1 MNKTKIIA
9 TLGPKSSKPKV
20 LSSLISKGV
29 NVFRVNMSHVNDYE
43 ELKKIINLIREISDN
58 LNMQVGIMMD
68 IAGPKIRIKS
78 DMEQIKVKKGDLL
91 TIGGAGADIRTSLSL
106 SFKNVKLKSKIRIDD
121 GKISFSVCKVIS
133 KTKLQLEALNDGVIK
148 PRKGINFPNIKLDIP
163 ILTPKDIRDIKA
175 GVRFDIDWFALSF
188 VRSKNDI
195 KAIQKIL
202 NEKKSD
208 KPIIAKIEKP
218 EAVKKLDSIISAF
231 DGVLVARGD
240 LGVEMGYEKVP
251 IIQKRIVHLC
261 HKHGKPVILATQM
274 LESMIY
280 NDTPTRAE
288 VNDIA
293 VAVEQSCDAVMLSA
307 ETSIGKYPVQAVKT
321 MNRVISRMES
331 EIAAYQNYKGLNPLI
346 SKMDTQVSIC
356 HSASNIANE
365 LNVKLLIA
373 MTESGSSAISI
384 SLFRPNARII
394 AMSPNKN
401 VSKKL
406 SLIWGLETADVKQ
419 FNNTDEMIDMVQKYL
434 IDNKIL
440 KVNDKYVIIAGV
452 PIGVSGTTN
461 MIRVETIN

>member
-106 SFKNVKLKSKIRIDD
+106 SFKNVKLKSKIRVDD

-331 EIAAYQNYKGLNPLI
+331 EIAAYQNYKGLNPLV

-419 FNNTDEMIDMVQKYL
+419 FNNTDEMIDMVKKYL

-440 KVNDKYVIIAGV
+440 KLNDKYVIFAGV

>member
-1 MNKTKIIA
+1 
-9 TLGPKSSKPKV
+9 
-20 LSSLISKGV
+20 
-29 NVFRVNMSHVNDYE
+29 MSHVNDYE

-106 SFKNVKLKSKIRIDD
+106 SFKNVKLKSKIRVDD

-175 GVRFDIDWFALSF
+175 GVRFDVDWFALSF

-218 EAVKKLDSIISAF
+218 EAVKKLDSIIGAF

-293 VAVEQSCDAVMLSA
+293 VAVEQSCDAVMRSA

-331 EIAAYQNYKGLNPLI
+331 EIAAYQNYKGLNPLV

-440 KVNDKYVIIAGV
+440 KLNDKYVIIAGV

>member
-175 GVRFDIDWFALSF
+175 GVRFDVDWFALSF

-307 ETSIGKYPVQAVKT
+307 ETSIGKYPIQAVKT

-331 EIAAYQNYKGLNPLI
+331 EIAAYQNYKGLNPLV

>member
-1 MNKTKIIA
+1 
-9 TLGPKSSKPKV
+9 
-20 LSSLISKGV
+20 
-29 NVFRVNMSHVNDYE
+29 MSHVNDYV

-78 DMEQIKVKKGDLL
+78 DVEQIKVKKGDSL
-91 TIGGAGADIRTSLSL
+91 TIGGGTSDIRTSLSL

-121 GKISFSVCKVIS
+121 GKISFSVSKVIS

-163 ILTPKDIRDIKA
+163 ILTSKDIRDIKA
-175 GVRFDIDWFALSF
+175 GVRFDVDWFALSF
-188 VRSKNDI
+188 VRSQNDI
-195 KAIQKIL
+195 KAIRKIL

-251 IIQKRIVHLC
+251 IIQKRIIHLC

-365 LNVKLLIA
+365 LGVKLLIA

-394 AMSPNKN
+394 AMSPNEN

-406 SLIWGLETADVKQ
+406 SLIWGLETVNVKQ
-419 FNNTDEMIDMVQKYL
+419 FSNTDDMIDMVQEYL

-452 PIGVSGTTN
+452 PVGVSGTTN
-461 MIRVETIN
+461 MISVETIS

>member
-106 SFKNVKLKSKIRIDD
+106 SFKNVKLKSKIRVDD

-175 GVRFDIDWFALSF
+175 GVRFDVDWFALSF

-331 EIAAYQNYKGLNPLI
+331 EIAAYQNYKGLNPLV

-440 KVNDKYVIIAGV
+440 KVDDKYVIIAGV

>member
-106 SFKNVKLKSKIRIDD
+106 SFKNVKLKSKIRVDD

-175 GVRFDIDWFALSF
+175 GVRFDVDWFALSF

-331 EIAAYQNYKGLNPLI
+331 EIAAYQNYKGLNPLV

>member
-43 ELKKIINLIREISDN
+43 ELKKIINLIREISDS

-91 TIGGAGADIRTSLSL
+91 TIGGSGADIRTSLSL

-175 GVRFDIDWFALSF
+175 GVRFDVDWFALSF

-331 EIAAYQNYKGLNPLI
+331 EIAAYQNYKGLNPLV

-419 FNNTDEMIDMVQKYL
+419 FTNTDEMIDMVQKYL

>member
-91 TIGGAGADIRTSLSL
+91 TIRGAGADIRTSLSL
-106 SFKNVKLKSKIRIDD
+106 SFKNVKLKSKIRVDD

-175 GVRFDIDWFALSF
+175 GVRFDVDWFALSF

-331 EIAAYQNYKGLNPLI
+331 EIAAYQNYKGLNPLV

-440 KVNDKYVIIAGV
+440 KVDDKYVIIAGV

>member
-307 ETSIGKYPVQAVKT
+307 ETSIGKYPVQEVKT

-331 EIAAYQNYKGLNPLI
+331 EIAAYQNYKGLNPLV

>member
-1 MNKTKIIA
+1 
-9 TLGPKSSKPKV
+9 
-20 LSSLISKGV
+20 
-29 NVFRVNMSHVNDYE
+29 MSHVNDYE

-106 SFKNVKLKSKIRIDD
+106 SFKNVKLKSKIRVDD

-175 GVRFDIDWFALSF
+175 GVRFDVDWFALSF

-218 EAVKKLDSIISAF
+218 EAVKKLDSIIGAF

-307 ETSIGKYPVQAVKT
+307 ETSIGKYPIQAVKI

-331 EIAAYQNYKGLNPLI
+331 EIAAYQNYKGLNPLV

-440 KVNDKYVIIAGV
+440 KLNDKYVIIAGV

>member
-1 MNKTKIIA
+1 
-9 TLGPKSSKPKV
+9 
-20 LSSLISKGV
+20 
-29 NVFRVNMSHVNDYE
+29 MSHVNDYI
-43 ELKKIINLIREISDN
+43 ELKKTINLIREISDN
-58 LNMQVGIMMD
+58 LNMQVGVMMD

-78 DMEQIKVKKGDLL
+78 DVEQIKVKKGDFL
-91 TIGGAGADIRTSLSL
+91 TIGGGGADISTSLSL

-121 GKISFSVCKVIS
+121 GKISFSVSKVIS
-133 KTKLQLEALNDGVIK
+133 KTKLELEALNDGVIK
-148 PRKGINFPNIKLDIP
+148 PGKGINFPNIKLDIP
-163 ILTPKDIRDIKA
+163 ILTPKDIRDVKA
-175 GVRFDIDWFALSF
+175 GLRFDVDWFALSF

-195 KAIQKIL
+195 KAIRKIL
-202 NEKKSD
+202 NDKKSD

-218 EAVKKLDSIISAF
+218 EAVKKLDSIINAF
-231 DGVLVARGD
+231 DGILVARGD

-251 IIQKRIVHLC
+251 IIQKRIIHLC
-261 HKHGKPVILATQM
+261 HKHGKPVILATQV

-331 EIAAYQNYKGLNPLI
+331 EIAEYQNYKGLNPLI
-346 SKMDTQVSIC
+346 SKMDTQISIC

-365 LNVKLLIA
+365 LGVKLLIA

-406 SLIWGLETADVKQ
+406 SLIWGLETANVRQ
-419 FNNTDEMIDMVQKYL
+419 FKNTDEMIDMVQKYL

>member
-1 MNKTKIIA
+1 LNKTKIIA

-175 GVRFDIDWFALSF
+175 GVRFDVDWFALSF

-307 ETSIGKYPVQAVKT
+307 ETSIGKYPIQAVKT

-331 EIAAYQNYKGLNPLI
+331 EIAAYQNYKGLNPLV

>member
-1 MNKTKIIA
+1 
-9 TLGPKSSKPKV
+9 
-20 LSSLISKGV
+20 
-29 NVFRVNMSHVNDYE
+29 MSHVNDYV

-78 DMEQIKVKKGDLL
+78 DVEQIKVKKGDSL
-91 TIGGAGADIRTSLSL
+91 TIGGGTSDIRTSLSL

-121 GKISFSVCKVIS
+121 GKISFSVSKVIS

-163 ILTPKDIRDIKA
+163 ILTSKDIRDIKA
-175 GVRFDIDWFALSF
+175 GVRFDVDWFALSF
-188 VRSKNDI
+188 VRSQNDI
-195 KAIQKIL
+195 KAIRKIL

-251 IIQKRIVHLC
+251 IIQKRIIHLC

-365 LNVKLLIA
+365 LGVKLLIA

-394 AMSPNKN
+394 AMSPNEN

-406 SLIWGLETADVKQ
+406 SLIWGLETVNVKQ
-419 FNNTDEMIDMVQKYL
+419 FSNTDDMIDMVQEYL

-452 PIGVSGTTN
+452 PVGVSGTTN
-461 MIRVETIN
+461 MIRVETIK

>member
-106 SFKNVKLKSKIRIDD
+106 SFKNVKLKSKIRVDD

-133 KTKLQLEALNDGVIK
+133 KAKLQLEALNDGVIK

-175 GVRFDIDWFALSF
+175 GVRFDVDWFALSF